1 MAGII
6 LDLNDDIQ
14 RLQELKREIQE
25 VKQAL
30 TSINVKV
37 DIDIAKGLEDRLKSL
52 MGTYGDLVA
61 KVSQAEASVKAS
73 ASRMAD
79 ATRKVTEAQE
89 KASSSGGGKRDGAE
103 SVKEQAKA
111 YEELAAEIDAVMGT
125 REQNIKRMVE
135 EQNAIRLIGKEIKT
149 LQSSQSLGSL
159 SKSEQARLESLN
171 ASLMA
176 HKTALAELR
185 QSLSNGFKLDN
196 AAATSMNAL
205 SQSLGRMRMAYR
217 ELSEQERESPF
228 GKELLASIQ
237 QADAKIKELDATI
250 GNHQRNVG
258 NYASGWNGLNM
269 SVQQIVRELPS
280 ATMGLN
286 MFFLAISN
294 NLPVLTDEIKR
305 AAEANKQMKAQGKET
320 VPVWK
325 QLVSSLFSWQSAMM
339 VGITLLTVYGKD
351 IINWIGSLFKAEDA
365 LEETRKAQERF
376 AQFQKKMTNEW
387 RESVAQT
394 AGQNIAAYRKLARE
408 YDALGDSMEKKR
420 KFVRDNQDAFHQL
433 GFSVDGV
440 TDAENLFVRNTD
452 AVVNALVARAKAAAY
467 EQAITKATQRYIE
480 QTEYNKGTVK
490 GGGYYKKVYAG
501 KYNIGSMSDWSKG
514 YKLVGGGGKKATV
527 LYEDMEGLVRGEDY
541 EDIINTSTASGITLT
556 AAGAAKINAKRA
568 KDAAERLRKND
579 ERAEK
584 ELNQVVK
591 AATEGIEQQTKAE
604 NAVYDKLSLKRYDDR
619 GGTSA
624 GKAAEREADKR
635 EEAQEKADKNLLE
648 LQRQNQ
654 ESELSLMKEGTEKQL
669 KEIELRYGK
678 QKDAIKKQAADMAK
692 ENQEA
697 GIGGLNAQGLT
708 QEQQTEID
716 KAYELADETRKKSID
731 DIHKA
736 ELESMRDY
744 LKQWGSLEQKR
755 LAISEEY
762 AQKIADARTEGERK
776 SLEKERDRALSSL
789 NFESISMGID
799 WKGLLSGVANLSKET
814 LKPMLEQLEAYA
826 KTDEYA
832 QADMDERQKVVDL
845 IQELRQYVGTD
856 QSATW
861 QELAKAIEA
870 FNEGVASYREAAG
883 DERQAVEGLADA
895 KVKLERGEITQADYD
910 KLKESADQLGE
921 RTVEAK
927 DKMQGLANSVNELS
941 EQVANQVSPLMEAL
955 NNARGWQGVEGYGQV
970 KGSVSSVDQLKGTLD
985 TMLST
990 MGEGTAKEI
999 GTALSK
1005 GMGAVSSSLGNA
1017 VSSTIGSQLGSI
1029 VGVVAQ
1035 IPSMILQFADA
1046 IKNFVTG
1053 ILDSISE
1060 LLSLDWISDLVNS
1073 ILGAVDNLINTIL
1086 DLPENLFHVL
1096 SSIVVD
1102 GVGGL
1107 VNSVVGR
1114 LGNILS
1120 FGALS
1125 SGGPAEWFSGS
1136 NAEEVQKTIE
1146 RLTERNK
1153 LLQQSIEDLTS
1164 TIEGGEGTKS
1174 VAAYEEAK
1182 RLQEELEAN
1191 LLEMAKAQA
1200 GYVGSHHSW
1209 NAYWGGFTQEE
1220 IDELSRRIGRQWSGD
1235 LFDLSPDE
1243 MKELRSMVDTW
1254 ARIQN
1259 TGKGGYGGRLTEKLD
1274 DYIEQA
1280 GQMEELTDQLNE
1292 SLTQVSFDSLYDS
1305 FVDTLMDMDAS
1316 AEDLADKFSEY
1327 MMRAVLSNQVGET
1340 MKDELERWYER
1351 FAGYM
1356 EDGTLTDMERAD
1368 LKGWW
1373 DSMVDEGMSLRDQ
1386 LAQAIGYEGEG
1397 GDEGQQASAGYEL
1410 STSQESVNILNGR
1423 MNAVYEAELR
1433 IEKNGELLYSVAD
1446 EARGVIAQSFLELQ
1460 QISENT
1466 GAIIVPI
1473 QKMQKDIEQVKKN
1486 TSRL

>member
-135 EQNAIRLIGKEIKT
+135 EQNAIRLIGKEIKS
-149 LQSSQSLGSL
+149 LQGSQSLGPL

-176 HKTALAELR
+176 HKTALSELR
-185 QSLSNGFKLDN
+185 QSLANGFKLDN

-217 ELSEQERESPF
+217 ELSEQERQSPF

-237 QADAKIKELDATI
+237 QADQKIKELDATI

-258 NYASGWNGLNM
+258 NYASGWNGLNV
-269 SVQQIVRELPS
+269 SVQQIVRELPA

-294 NLPVLTDEIKR
+294 NLPILTDEIKR

-351 IINWIGSLFKAEDA
+351 IANWVANLFKADDA

-376 AQFQKKMTNEW
+376 AQFQKKMANEW

-433 GFSVDGV
+433 GFSVNGV

-467 EQAITKATQRYIE
+467 EQTITKATQRYIE
-480 QTEYNKGTVK
+480 QTEYNKSTVK
-490 GGGYYKKVYAG
+490 GGGYYKKAHIKDVVSIQEAKEAG
-501 KYNIGSMSDWSKG
+501 LKYGEYYFIGSDLRASDFIPPSMTATQYTYSKMG
-514 YKLVGGGGKKATV
+514 YNDFVV
-527 LYEDMEGLVRGEDY
+527 
-541 EDIINTSTASGITLT
+541 I
-556 AAGAAKINAKRA
+556 AAGAEKINAKRA
-568 KDAAERLRKND
+568 EEAAKRLRENN
-579 ERAEK
+579 ERAKRERD
-584 ELNQVVK
+584 QAVK
-591 AATEGIEQQTKAE
+591 AATEGIKQQTEAE

-635 EEAQEKADKNLLE
+635 EEAEENADKNLLE
-648 LQRQNQ
+648 LRRQNQ

-708 QEQQTEID
+708 DDQQAEID

-731 DIHKA
+731 EANKA
-736 ELESMRDY
+736 ELESMREY

-776 SLEKERDRALSSL
+776 SLEKEREQALSSL

-799 WKGLLSGVANLSKET
+799 WKGLLSGVGNLSKET

-826 KTDEYA
+826 KTDEFA

-870 FNEGVASYREAAG
+870 FNEAVASYREAAG
-883 DERQAVEGLADA
+883 DENQAVEDLADA
-895 KVKLERGEITQADYD
+895 KGKLERGEIAQADYD
-910 KLKESADQLGE
+910 KLKESADLLGE

-999 GTALSK
+999 GSALSK
-1005 GMGAVSSSLGNA
+1005 GMGDVSSSLGKA
-1017 VSSTIGSQLGSI
+1017 VSSTIGSQLGGV
-1029 VGVVAQ
+1029 VGVIAQ
-1035 IPSMILQFADA
+1035 IPAMILQLSDS
-1046 IKNFVTG
+1046 IKGMVTG
-1053 ILDSISE
+1053 VLDSAAEVI
-1060 LLSLDWISDLVNS
+1060 SLDWISDLVNS

-1107 VNSVVGR
+1107 VNSVAGR

-1136 NAEEVQKTIE
+1136 NAEEVAKTIE

-1182 RLQEELEAN
+1182 RLQQELEAN

-1200 GYVGSHHSW
+1200 GYSGSHHSW

-1243 MKELRSMVDTW
+1243 MKELRGMVDTW

-1259 TGKGGYGGRLTEKLD
+1259 TGKGGYGSRLTEKLD
-1274 DYIEQA
+1274 AYIDEA
-1280 GQMEELTDQLNE
+1280 GTLEELADQLNE
-1292 SLTQVSFDSLYDS
+1292 SLTQISFDSLYDS

-1316 AEDLADKFSEY
+1316 AEDFADKFSEY
-1327 MMRAVLSNQVGET
+1327 MMRAVLSNKVGET

-1410 STSQESVNILNGR
+1410 STSQESVDILNGR
-1423 MNAVYEAELR
+1423 LNAVYEAELR

-1446 EARGVIAQSFLELQ
+1446 EARGIIAQSFLELQ

-1473 QKMQKDIEQVKKN
+1473 QKMQKDIAEVRKN
-1486 TSRL
+1486 TARL